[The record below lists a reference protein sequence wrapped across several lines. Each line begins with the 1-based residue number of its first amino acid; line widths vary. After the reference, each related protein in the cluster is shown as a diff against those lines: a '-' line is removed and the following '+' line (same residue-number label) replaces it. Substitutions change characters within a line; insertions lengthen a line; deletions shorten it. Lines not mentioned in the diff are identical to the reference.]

1 MNVNLGQN
9 RDTRKKVVIPK
20 QSYQT
25 HWHLI
30 GGTGKGKTTAIHT
43 LLHQLLI
50 DPYAQDCWVII
61 DRMGNLSSELL
72 L

>member
-1 MNVNLGQN
+1 MNVNLGQD

-25 HWHLI
+25 QWHLI
-30 GGTGKGKTTAIHT
+30 GGTGKGKTTAMHT
-43 LLHQLLI
+43 LRHQLLI
-50 DPYAQDCWVII
+50 DPCAQDCWVIS